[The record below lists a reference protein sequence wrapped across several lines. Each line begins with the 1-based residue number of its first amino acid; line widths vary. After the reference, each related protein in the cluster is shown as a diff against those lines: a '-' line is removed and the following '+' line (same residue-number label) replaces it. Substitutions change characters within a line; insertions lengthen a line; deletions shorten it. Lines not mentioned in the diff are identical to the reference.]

1 MFSFRNII
9 FKPLERLKD
18 TNISDLNSEI
28 SGVIDKTYKDKA
40 YFYHPIYHRFYLSV
54 KEVKFKEYKIG
65 YIFKFEPYNSYKNL
79 DDPNIGKSNLNN
91 QLNSKYDLSTI
102 KQEYNDI
109 DKSEI
114 SVISFAAKN
123 KTIEHRNSL
132 ISSENPF
139 GICCENNDIFLM
151 SLNKEKE
158 NEFTLDIN
166 KMSYKQEI
174 LNEKY
179 EPNNLY
185 EILRQEA
192 VEKISKA
199 TKQIKKE
206 EISEEEEEESSS
218 GSYSIANESSENDSK
233 YSSGRKNEEQ
243 SSHHSIKD
251 VISQEKIT
259 SQKSVNNLNTEK
271 KLILITFC
279 NLKRRK

>member
-9 FKPLERLKD
+9 FKPLARLKD
-18 TNISDLNSEI
+18 TNISELNSEI

-40 YFYHPIYHRFYLSV
+40 YFYHPIHHRFYLSV

-65 YIFKFEPYNSYKNL
+65 YIFKFEPYNSYNNL

-139 GICCENNDIFLM
+139 GISCENNDIFLM

-166 KMSYKQEI
+166 KMSYI
-174 LNEKY
+174 LKFIFNINY
-179 EPNNLY
+179 NY
-185 EILRQEA
+185 I
-192 VEKISKA
+192 
-199 TKQIKKE
+199 
-206 EISEEEEEESSS
+206 
-218 GSYSIANESSENDSK
+218 Y
-233 YSSGRKNEEQ
+233 Y
-243 SSHHSIKD
+243 
-251 VISQEKIT
+251 
-259 SQKSVNNLNTEK
+259 
-271 KLILITFC
+271 FY
-279 NLKRRK
+279 